1 MTSSSLIV
9 LSILLCRLVLATNH
23 QVANIKGGGSTF
35 SLQPYSS
42 ASLDFGQMYQ
52 GFQVTPYDPS
62 NSLTGQQNVASGKFN
77 WGGSDVSITP
87 DLANQGLV
95 VLPAVAGGLLIT
107 YNIPN
112 IPTPLKLSR
121 TILPRIFDG
130 TIFMWKDPRIV
141 KDNPFLANYAG
152 RIRIIRQST
161 SSGAT
166 INLRTFLTQLDVENG
181 IIPSPHQNSSSLQTA
196 NNTLLAKS
204 PSAAVIMIGAI
215 PNTITYLNQYDA
227 HDITTGSDSTV
238 GSAWLEHKDGSYIAW
253 SIKSVKA
260 AIDGISPAIVQN
272 LSFQDELI
280 AYNSPAKGA
289 YPLTLVSNFVINPR
303 GISNSSTEI
312 IATLKFL
319 WLFLITPSYA
329 TRYDFVSLYNTPIGL
344 RTLNYLKTITYPDS
358 STPVYGQSICDADV
372 DGTYKNPCVHGT
384 CSDPYPFQEATEVCI
399 CEFGYQNVNKN
410 DCSEPTPIFM
420 PGI

>member
-1 MTSSSLIV
+1 MTSSSLVV
-9 LSILLCRLVLATNH
+9 LSILLCRVVLATNH

-166 INLRTFLTQLDVENG
+166 INLRTFLTQLD
-181 IIPSPHQNSSSLQTA
+181 TA

-272 LSFQDELI
+272 LS
-280 AYNSPAKGA
+280 N
-289 YPLTLVSNFVINPR
+289 NCH
-303 GISNSSTEI
+303 
-312 IATLKFL
+312 LKFL

-384 CSDPYPFQEATEVCI
+384 CSDPYPFQEETEVCI

-420 PGI
+420 PGIERARCKSNVAILLSLHIGRMLLVCHANVIFHQLLLA